1 MGCRLWGRTVRH
13 DLGDLAAAA
22 VWLLNLAY
30 EVGLSL
36 GVRDFSNQM
45 KIPIF
50 VHWNEENHKWPSF
63 HVLFFNF
70 NMLFIVMERV
80 KLVLGQTGWLEK

>member
-1 MGCRLWGRTVRH
+1 MLYIDTVAGFYP
-13 DLGDLAAAA
+13 DYIAAYIYKMEEA
-22 VWLLNLAY
+22 NN
-30 EVGLSL
+30 
-36 GVRDFSNQM
+36 FSNQM